1 MNKERTQADQDTS
14 KWKIIYP
21 SYLNSNNTKSSGR
34 LSSLIHCVEDPTVAE
49 IAEVCIQLGI
59 PCKVESK
66 RYSRDCRTLGRV
78 RFQLF
83 DESGRA
89 FNDRIL
95 TKKILLN
102 QIGIMIPKLKNR
114 QNTTSSVIDNANSR
128 NNKAN
133 VDEIHTENNCKIKE
147 TDSITYS
154 GVNIHSS
161 NAKSNSKKKNKS
173 RN

>member
-1 MNKERTQADQDTS
+1 MNKEQTQADQNTS

-21 SYLNSNNTKSSGR
+21 SYLNSNNTKSAGR

-89 FNDRIL
+89 FNDGIL
-95 TKKILLN
+95 TKKILLK

-114 QNTTSSVIDNANSR
+114 QNTSSSVINHVNSR
-128 NNKAN
+128 NNKASI
-133 VDEIHTENNCKIKE
+133 DEIQTEDNCKIKE
-147 TDSITYS
+147 RNSIAYS
-154 GVNIHSS
+154 SVNILS
-161 NAKSNSKKKNKS
+161 NNGKNNSKKKK
-173 RN
+173 